1 MKKVNAVNRERDW
14 LPKGSRHWNSK
25 LTEED
30 VNLILEL
37 NKERLRLKEELSRVT
52 TVAMA
57 DKFGVSNSVISRICA
72 GHDWRHV

>member
-1 MKKVNAVNRERDW
+1 MSYVNGVNHDW
-14 LPKGSRHWNSK
+14 LPKGSKHWKAK

-30 VNLILEL
+30 VELILAL
-37 NKERLRLKEELSRVT
+37 NQERLRLREELSRVT

-57 DKFGVSNSVISRICA
+57 EKFGVSNSVISRICA